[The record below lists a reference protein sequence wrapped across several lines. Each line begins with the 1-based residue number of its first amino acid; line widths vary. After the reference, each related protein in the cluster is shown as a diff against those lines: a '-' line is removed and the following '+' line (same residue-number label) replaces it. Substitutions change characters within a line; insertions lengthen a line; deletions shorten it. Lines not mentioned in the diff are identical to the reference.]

1 MELGDHPNVGALRQ
15 VVISDGVRGSWCWES
30 TLGSGKEPIHQ
41 PAFAVD
47 VVDTT
52 GAGDAFVGCFA
63 ATYISSGDIDSS
75 IQRAVRYASHSVTG
89 RGTQTSYATASA
101 FDSWQASI

>member
-1 MELGDHPNVGALRQ
+1 MHGDQRTHLAA
-15 VVISDGVRGSWCWES
+15 
-30 TLGSGKEPIHQ
+30 
-41 PAFAVD
+41 PAVNA
-47 VVDTT
+47 VDTT

-63 ATYISSGDIDSS
+63 ATYIASGDIDGS
-75 IQRAVRYASHSVTG
+75 IQRAIRYASHSVTG